1 MKLRY
6 LFTALLFTGAAAPLQ
21 AQSIDHM
28 RKLLQEIQQE
38 IDCLEKE
45 QAETLKPRKEPQPV
59 ESTEYGRRGDRRRHA
74 PFGQRRSDDRPVQRQ
89 HMEIPPQPRLRQ
101 GQRNLHPLLGHDQTL
116 SLPRR
121 GEARRPAAFGG
132 HRAGRLAQMLP
143 LSLQGRHPFEVRYAP
158 PAQASGRRPAR

>member
-6 LFTALLFTGAAAPLQ
+6 LFTALLFTGRGRAPASPKYRPHAQTPARDPAGDRLPRKGAGRDAQTAERAAAGR
-21 AQSIDHM
+21 ID
-28 RKLLQEIQQE
+28 RI
-38 IDCLEKE
+38 
-45 QAETLKPRKEPQPV
+45 R
-59 ESTEYGRRGDRRRHA
+59 RRGDRRRHA

-143 LSLQGRHPFEVRYAP
+143 LPYKAAIRSKFGMRRRR
-158 PAQASGRRPAR
+158 QASGRRPAR